1 MISAE
6 DQPAVQMDA
15 EFVNLLELL
24 IDLHSEFY
32 WAIIFPHPFSKQ
44 SWKKKCNLRLNF
56 LLSPEL

>member
-44 SWKKKCNLRLNF
+44 SWKKNVI
-56 LLSPEL
+56 